1 MFFLTI
7 LSLSG
12 CKSYKASISGV
23 ETDKTTVSE
32 HRNQL
37 YQSFLTPPDSIR
49 VGCYYYWVNEHVDP
63 KGVKAD
69 LKWMKDNGITL
80 AFLATDIRNRDRVDN
95 PWEGQTFGKNK
106 FQSKLWW
113 KNLRAAL
120 KTAGELG
127 IEIGIFNCPGW
138 SQSGGPWVSPEEAM
152 RNWTPGG
159 IEICKTKE
167 GTDVTCG
174 PCSPEAEGLE
184 VDKLSKTH
192 VKKHFEAFFGEILRK
207 LWSSFI
213 KNFCVILFRPKSF
226 VYIKCDVRV
235 PRSISYIPQ
244 TIILRPAC
252 AYGLCQIRSS
262 HVFSLVRSKTIR
274 CPSSTEPHKSM

>member
-49 VGCYYYWVNEHVDP
+49 VGCYYYYWVNEHVDP

-127 IEIGIFNCPGW
+127 IEMGIFNCPG
-138 SQSGGPWVSPEEAM
+138 
-152 RNWTPGG
+152 
-159 IEICKTKE
+159 
-167 GTDVTCG
+167 
-174 PCSPEAEGLE
+174 LE
-184 VDKLSKTH
+184 PVGRT
-192 VKKHFEAFFGEILRK
+192 VGESR
-207 LWSSFI
+207 
-213 KNFCVILFRPKSF
+213 
-226 VYIKCDVRV
+226 
-235 PRSISYIPQ
+235 RSHAQ
-244 TIILRPAC
+244 LDTR
-252 AYGLCQIRSS
+252 R
-262 HVFSLVRSKTIR
+262 HRD
-274 CPSSTEPHKSM
+274 M